1 MAFGALVLPLAVLG
15 IGSAPLGSRG
25 SGGGVA
31 PLIGLTIPA
40 SIGTGLGTG
49 KGGGS
54 GLPVTR
60 GGVDEAGLNSG
71 SADLLG
77 TGDLLLLD
85 LLLSLG
91 LRVAVCELSG

>member
-1 MAFGALVLPLAVLG
+1 MILPLAVLG
-15 IGSAPLGSRG
+15 IGSAPLGGRG
-25 SGGGVA
+25 GGGGVA

-40 SIGTGLGTG
+40 SSSTGLGTG
-49 KGGGS
+49 EGGGS
-54 GLPVTR
+54 GLPVTT
-60 GGVDEAGLNSG
+60 GGADEAGVNG
-71 SADLLG
+71 SRADLLG